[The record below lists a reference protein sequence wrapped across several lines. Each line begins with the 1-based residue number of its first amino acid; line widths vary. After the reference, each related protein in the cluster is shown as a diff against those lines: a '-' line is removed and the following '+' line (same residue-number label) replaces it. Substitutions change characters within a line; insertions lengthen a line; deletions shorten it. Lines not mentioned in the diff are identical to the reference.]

1 MVLSGVVEDD
11 DISWERIVGFNMRS
25 DKSKYIMRRLGKYSG
40 GVTHVNLTIPTY
52 LLNHVEARSSSKSLL
67 VTLIVE
73 EYFRR
78 YDILDSKFPNL
89 SSLYFYL
96 LEMDGFAERVKKTGG
111 RDLKT
116 DRGMRAYRA
125 YLNKFKRVVQR
136 RINEMAGFETAPKRL
151 RVVIPAP
158 HIRTRPDRRRQ
169 TDSESEQEL
178 GAEAYADRTDEKNEM
193 YRTDRDRFRQLWPD
207 EYAER
212 RRQDE
217 QRLEDERQDPPDWKE
232 DGGDPPEN

>member
-1 MVLSGVVEDD
+1 MVLSGVAEDD

-111 RDLKT
+111 RDLKN
-116 DRGMRAYRA
+116 RPGHAC
-125 YLNKFKRVVQR
+125 V
-136 RINEMAGFETAPKRL
+136 PRL
-151 RVVIPAP
+151 S
-158 HIRTRPDRRRQ
+158 Q
-169 TDSESEQEL
+169 
-178 GAEAYADRTDEKNEM
+178 
-193 YRTDRDRFRQLWPD
+193 
-207 EYAER
+207 
-212 RRQDE
+212 
-217 QRLEDERQDPPDWKE
+217 
-232 DGGDPPEN
+232 